1 MIATSSWN
9 LLPLPPLWSLETR
22 GWGTREEPSSI
33 MQTAPRWLGPESL
46 GGAAAVPGDDPRGGL
61 VGAESRLRRRRGWG
75 WIWDGVWPGREVS
88 AEGQGSVRSAR
99 ASGEG
104 LRVWV

>member
-33 MQTAPRWLGPESL
+33 MQTASRWLGPESL